1 MFYLFNAVSCAIWH
15 IQKKHQKYIFM
26 FTELKVVHTIKI
38 GTHTGPL
45 CHTENVPSW
54 MFSWYC
60 EKSRWKALSFFMIN
74 MIWIMRPLIWIFTK
88 QHFYLI
94 HGPYGH
100 QKYGIAFSWPI
111 RCHNMS
117 CETIKASCRILS
129 CGLTTWWIDPNCKVL
144 PLNCRI
150 FSNVSKWI
158 LKYCNLACIICKKI
172 RIFLMKRIM
181 SLWGPKWLLVKM
193 TTKLKMIF
201 CNHGYGPIMIET
213 WYANVILGS
222 NL

>member
-1 MFYLFNAVSCAIWH
+1 MFYLFNAVNCAIWH

-54 MFSWYC
+54 MFSWYW

-94 HGPYGH
+94 HGPFGQ

-117 CETIKASCRILS
+117 CETSLVQVMALPEPVVTSHWWCFGIFTWGQFDRKCSRYLS
-129 CGLTTWWIDPNCKVL
+129 LTWLKTTNLRLRVTSHKSQWVIQWLYVLKRFWWLRSIENFDIDI
-144 PLNCRI
+144 I
-150 FSNVSKWI
+150 FS
-158 LKYCNLACIICKKI
+158 LH
-172 RIFLMKRIM
+172 RIDIMNDFLQMK
-181 SLWGPKWLLVKM
+181 
-193 TTKLKMIF
+193 
-201 CNHGYGPIMIET
+201 
-213 WYANVILGS
+213 
-222 NL
+222 

>member
-1 MFYLFNAVSCAIWH
+1 
-15 IQKKHQKYIFM
+15 M

-74 MIWIMRPLIWIFTK
+74 IIWIMRPLIWIFTK

-117 CETIKASCRILS
+117 CETTSKLGPCLLTWINFNLS
-129 CGLTTWWIDPNCKVL
+129 KSIQLHQLSSVRWNYLSIPTLQWLHPWSLEMDKQFHPTLHWACDYLSMLGSRLIHFRKRDPGQYLPPANHNKKQNICLTFGLKKN
-144 PLNCRI
+144 
-150 FSNVSKWI
+150 
-158 LKYCNLACIICKKI
+158 YCNEFPEQIYCGQNEI
-172 RIFLMKRIM
+172 RLQ
-181 SLWGPKWLLVKM
+181 SSG
-193 TTKLKMIF
+193 
-201 CNHGYGPIMIET
+201 C
-213 WYANVILGS
+213 
-222 NL
+222 